1 MIILPAIDL
10 RGGRCVRLLQGDYAK
25 ETVYSDSPADQA
37 AQWEAQGGELLHL
50 VDLDGAKEGKLVNTE
65 AIRAICQ
72 RVKIPCELGGGIR
85 TIDDAK
91 EAFDLGISRIILGT
105 AACESPRIIEDFTN
119 QFGSDRIVVGI
130 DAKTVAWLS
139 AAGWKPVKSPLSL
152 WQKIFTCW
160 VSTGSSSLISQPTAC

>member
-50 VDLDGAKEGKLVNTE
+50 VDLDGAKEGKLVNKD

-105 AACESPRIIEDFTN
+105 AACESPRIIEDFTK
-119 QFGSDRIVVGI
+119 QFGTDRILRALNENPGASPRELLENVHRAVDGFVG
-130 DAKTVAWLS
+130 DARQFDDLTMLCLEYRGPKAT
-139 AAGWKPVKSPLSL
+139 
-152 WQKIFTCW
+152 
-160 VSTGSSSLISQPTAC
+160 